1 MGLVSFATRALSRR
15 CSLLR
20 VMPIPQWPGS
30 VLNAAGVRAPC
41 GATDWAWMYRCPRCH
56 WQRFGA
62 RMASG
67 PCPSRAAGVASEAR
81 PAAASQAH
89 QRCHAPWLG
98 PVGEVCAPWSAAHG
112 QQGIRHLFAGKR
124 SAISRSS
131 PQPGRLLKRLVHSS
145 RWIRAR
151 VDSLAETAWLRW
163 AGGAASPDS
172 RKLCNTSPICN
183 TQPRVRISPLCA
195 TPLGELSAMAIQEE
209 A

>member
-1 MGLVSFATRALSRR
+1 MLFASGHAHAAVAGLGVDRGRRTSPVRCYCLGVDVSMPAPSMAAIRCTHGFRALS
-15 CSLLR
+15 
-20 VMPIPQWPGS
+20 ITGS
-30 VLNAAGVRAPC
+30 GFAP
-41 GATDWAWMYRCPRCH
+41 
-56 WQRFGA
+56 
-62 RMASG
+62 
-67 PCPSRAAGVASEAR
+67 EAR

-163 AGGAASPDS
+163 ASGAASPDS
-172 RKLCNTSPICN
+172 RKLCNTSLICN